1 MHGCKCLWAHSWFY
15 HLSGIVSGDVAV
27 SELVQYFFPLN
38 FQEMAFFVH
47 QYVPSS
53 LTVNII
59 MIFIHWRR
67 NIFISS

>member
-1 MHGCKCLWAHSWFY
+1 MEVFVGSQLV
-15 HLSGIVSGDVAV
+15 LPVTGIVISGDFSV
-27 SELVQYFFPLN
+27 SELVQYLFPLN

-47 QYVPSS
+47 QNVPNS

-59 MIFIHWRR
+59 MVFIHWRR